1 MAPRA
6 AAVAEPATMS
16 YGRRECAPIGYAD
29 DLVLLHTAR
38 GGEATIFPNGVVRL
52 HSLMPPG
59 HVQEDGAA
67 TGARGGVKMRVR
79 AAVQVV

>member
-1 MAPRA
+1 MT
-6 AAVAEPATMS
+6 E
-16 YGRRECAPIGYAD
+16 YAD

-52 HSLMPPG
+52 HSLMPPWRG
-59 HVQEDGAA
+59 V
-67 TGARGGVKMRVR
+67 RGGVKMRVR

>member
-52 HSLMPPG
+52 HSLMPPWRG
-59 HVQEDGAA
+59 V
-67 TGARGGVKMRVR
+67 RGGVKMRVR